1 MAFALLYE
9 PSDLQ
14 EIETRFTEARG
25 SNGMTAAQR
34 KRATD
39 YWNAGLSGWRTA
51 TAPVPQMVGCP
62 LCVAVVVNLA
72 GGTKADFVALCR
84 QIVARLPAA
93 SITYFNAVVDDMA
106 SAGIA
111 EPWP

>member
-9 PSDLQ
+9 LSDLQ
-14 EIETRFTEARG
+14 EIENRFTEARG
-25 SNGMTAAQR
+25 SNAMTQAQR

-39 YWNAGLSGWRTA
+39 YWNAGLSTWRTA
-51 TAPVPQMVGCP
+51 TAPNPPMQGCP
-62 LCVAVVVNLA
+62 LCVAVVVNLV

-84 QIVARLPAA
+84 QIVARLPAP
-93 SITYFNAVVDDMA
+93 SVSYFNAIVDDME